1 MKNDVFEKLIYHNNS
16 PKKLD
21 SIIIHLWPNAYKNKE
36 TEKEI
41 NAEMGKPFGLI
52 EKLKL
57 GGIGS
62 RRMIIEN
69 FSEDIKN
76 LTLKVSGIQYAN
88 IELRPNGIIVHINQG
103 IYTHAWTIPYFR
115 LSVFNGD
122 FFTIHG
128 GGSHIQFNKEKSWK
142 ENKEF
147 LQKIVKLKSEFV
159 SV

>member
-1 MKNDVFEKLIYHNNS
+1 MGLYNIT
-16 PKKLD
+16 
-21 SIIIHLWPNAYKNKE
+21 YKNKE

-76 LTLKVSGIQYAN
+76 LTLKVSGLQYAN

-122 FFTIHG
+122 FFSIHG

>member
-1 MKNDVFEKLIYHNNS
+1 MGLYNITN
-16 PKKLD
+16 
-21 SIIIHLWPNAYKNKE
+21 KNKE

-41 NAEMGKPFGLI
+41 NVEMGKPFGLI

>member
-1 MKNDVFEKLIYHNNS
+1 MGLYNIT
-16 PKKLD
+16 
-21 SIIIHLWPNAYKNKE
+21 YKNKE

-88 IELRPNGIIVHINQG
+88 IELRPNGIIVHINQESIHMPG
-103 IYTHAWTIPYFR
+103 RYLILGYLFLMAIFSPFMEEEVT
-115 LSVFNGD
+115 FNLTKKKAGKK
-122 FFTIHG
+122 T
-128 GGSHIQFNKEKSWK
+128 KSFYK
-142 ENKEF
+142 K
-147 LQKIVKLKSEFV
+147 
-159 SV
+159 

>member
-1 MKNDVFEKLIYHNNS
+1 MGLYNIT
-16 PKKLD
+16 
-21 SIIIHLWPNAYKNKE
+21 YKNKE

-52 EKLKL
+52 EKLRL

-69 FSEDIKN
+69 FSEDISS
-76 LTLKVSGIQYAN
+76 LALKVSGIQYAN

-115 LSVFNGD
+115 LSIFNGD

-159 SV
+159 PA

>member
-1 MKNDVFEKLIYHNNS
+1 MGLYNIT
-16 PKKLD
+16 
-21 SIIIHLWPNAYKNKE
+21 YKNKE
-36 TEKEI
+36 TENEI
-41 NAEMGKPFGLI
+41 NVEMGKPFGLI

-76 LTLKVSGIQYAN
+76 LKLKVSGIQYAN

-142 ENKEF
+142 ENKDF
-147 LQKIVKLKSEFV
+147 LQKIVKLKSKFV

>member
-1 MKNDVFEKLIYHNNS
+1 MGLYNIT
-16 PKKLD
+16 
-21 SIIIHLWPNAYKNKE
+21 YKNKE

-76 LTLKVSGIQYAN
+76 LALKVSGIQYAN

-103 IYTHAWTIPYFR
+103 IYTHAWTITYFR

>member
-1 MKNDVFEKLIYHNNS
+1 MGLYNIT
-16 PKKLD
+16 
-21 SIIIHLWPNAYKNKE
+21 YKNKE

-62 RRMIIEN
+62 RRMIVEN

>member
-1 MKNDVFEKLIYHNNS
+1 MGLYNIT
-16 PKKLD
+16 
-21 SIIIHLWPNAYKNKE
+21 YKNKE

-41 NAEMGKPFGLI
+41 NVEMGKPFGLI

-142 ENKEF
+142 ENKDF

>member
-1 MKNDVFEKLIYHNNS
+1 MGLYNIT
-16 PKKLD
+16 
-21 SIIIHLWPNAYKNKE
+21 YKNKE

-52 EKLKL
+52 EKLRL

-69 FSEDIKN
+69 FSEDISS
-76 LTLKVSGIQYAN
+76 LALKVSGIQYAN
-88 IELRPNGIIVHINQG
+88 IELRPNGVIIHINQG

-115 LSVFNGD
+115 LSIFNGD
-122 FFTIHG
+122 FFTVHG

-159 SV
+159 PA

>member
-1 MKNDVFEKLIYHNNS
+1 MGLYNIT
-16 PKKLD
+16 
-21 SIIIHLWPNAYKNKE
+21 YKNKE

-76 LTLKVSGIQYAN
+76 LKLKVSGIQYAN

>member
-1 MKNDVFEKLIYHNNS
+1 MGRYNIR
-16 PKKLD
+16 
-21 SIIIHLWPNAYKNKE
+21 YKNKE

>member
-1 MKNDVFEKLIYHNNS
+1 MGLYNIT
-16 PKKLD
+16 
-21 SIIIHLWPNAYKNKE
+21 YKNKE

-88 IELRPNGIIVHINQG
+88 IELRPNGIVVHINQG

>member
-1 MKNDVFEKLIYHNNS
+1 MGLYNIT
-16 PKKLD
+16 
-21 SIIIHLWPNAYKNKE
+21 YKNKE

-69 FSEDIKN
+69 FSEDIEN
-76 LTLKVSGIQYAN
+76 LALKVSGIQYAN

>member
-1 MKNDVFEKLIYHNNS
+1 MGLYNIT
-16 PKKLD
+16 
-21 SIIIHLWPNAYKNKE
+21 YKNKE

-41 NAEMGKPFGLI
+41 NVEMGKPFGLI

-159 SV
+159 SL

>member
-1 MKNDVFEKLIYHNNS
+1 MGLYNIT
-16 PKKLD
+16 
-21 SIIIHLWPNAYKNKE
+21 YKNKE

-41 NAEMGKPFGLI
+41 NVEMGKPFGLI

>member
-1 MKNDVFEKLIYHNNS
+1 MGLYNIT
-16 PKKLD
+16 
-21 SIIIHLWPNAYKNKE
+21 YKNKE

-52 EKLKL
+52 EKLRL

-69 FSEDIKN
+69 FSEDLKN

-88 IELRPNGIIVHINQG
+88 IELRPNGVIIHINQG

-115 LSVFNGD
+115 LSIFNGD
-122 FFTIHG
+122 FFTVHG

-159 SV
+159 PA

>member
-1 MKNDVFEKLIYHNNS
+1 MGLYNIT
-16 PKKLD
+16 
-21 SIIIHLWPNAYKNKE
+21 YKNKE

-88 IELRPNGIIVHINQG
+88 IELIPNGIIVHINQG

>member
-1 MKNDVFEKLIYHNNS
+1 MGLYNIT
-16 PKKLD
+16 
-21 SIIIHLWPNAYKNKE
+21 YKNKE

-69 FSEDIKN
+69 FSEDIKK
-76 LTLKVSGIQYAN
+76 LALKVSGIQYAN

>member
-1 MKNDVFEKLIYHNNS
+1 MGLYNITH
-16 PKKLD
+16 
-21 SIIIHLWPNAYKNKE
+21 KNKE

-76 LTLKVSGIQYAN
+76 LALKVSGIQYAN

-142 ENKEF
+142 ENKDF

>member
-1 MKNDVFEKLIYHNNS
+1 MGLYNITF
-16 PKKLD
+16 
-21 SIIIHLWPNAYKNKE
+21 KNKE

-41 NAEMGKPFGLI
+41 NVEMGKPFGLI

>member
-1 MKNDVFEKLIYHNNS
+1 MGLYNIT
-16 PKKLD
+16 
-21 SIIIHLWPNAYKNKE
+21 YKNKE

-41 NAEMGKPFGLI
+41 NVEMGKPFGLI

-76 LTLKVSGIQYAN
+76 LTLKVRGIQYAN

>member
-1 MKNDVFEKLIYHNNS
+1 MGLYNIT
-16 PKKLD
+16 
-21 SIIIHLWPNAYKNKE
+21 YKNKE

-159 SV
+159 PV

>member
-1 MKNDVFEKLIYHNNS
+1 MGLYNIT
-16 PKKLD
+16 
-21 SIIIHLWPNAYKNKE
+21 YKNKE

-69 FSEDIKN
+69 FSEDIEN
-76 LTLKVSGIQYAN
+76 LALKVSGIQYAN

-128 GGSHIQFNKEKSWK
+128 AGSHIQFNKEKSWK

>member
-1 MKNDVFEKLIYHNNS
+1 MGLYNIT
-16 PKKLD
+16 
-21 SIIIHLWPNAYKNKE
+21 YKNKE

-41 NAEMGKPFGLI
+41 NVEMGKPFGLI

-76 LTLKVSGIQYAN
+76 LKLKVSGIQYAN

>member
-1 MKNDVFEKLIYHNNS
+1 MGLYNIT
-16 PKKLD
+16 
-21 SIIIHLWPNAYKNKE
+21 YKNKE

-41 NAEMGKPFGLI
+41 NVEMGKPFGLI

-76 LTLKVSGIQYAN
+76 LALKVSGIQYAN

-142 ENKEF
+142 ENKDF

>member
-1 MKNDVFEKLIYHNNS
+1 MGLYNIT
-16 PKKLD
+16 
-21 SIIIHLWPNAYKNKE
+21 YKNKE

-69 FSEDIKN
+69 FSKDIKN

>member
-1 MKNDVFEKLIYHNNS
+1 MGLHN
-16 PKKLD
+16 
-21 SIIIHLWPNAYKNKE
+21 ITYKNKE

-52 EKLKL
+52 KKLRL

-69 FSEDIKN
+69 FSEDISS
-76 LTLKVSGIQYAN
+76 LALKVSGIQYAN

-115 LSVFNGD
+115 LSIFNGD

-142 ENKEF
+142 ENKDF

-159 SV
+159 PA

>member
-1 MKNDVFEKLIYHNNS
+1 MGLHN
-16 PKKLD
+16 
-21 SIIIHLWPNAYKNKE
+21 ITYKNKE

-52 EKLKL
+52 EKLRL
-57 GGIGS
+57 GGIVS

-69 FSEDIKN
+69 FSEDISS
-76 LTLKVSGIQYAN
+76 LALKVSGIQYAN

-115 LSVFNGD
+115 LSIFNGD

-142 ENKEF
+142 ENKDF

-159 SV
+159 PA

>member
-1 MKNDVFEKLIYHNNS
+1 MGLYNIT
-16 PKKLD
+16 
-21 SIIIHLWPNAYKNKE
+21 YKNKE

-52 EKLKL
+52 EKLRL

-69 FSEDIKN
+69 FSVDLKN
-76 LTLKVSGIQYAN
+76 LALKVSGIQYAN
-88 IELRPNGIIVHINQG
+88 IELRPNGVIIHINQG

-115 LSVFNGD
+115 LSIFNGD
-122 FFTIHG
+122 FFTVHG

-159 SV
+159 PA

>member
-1 MKNDVFEKLIYHNNS
+1 MGLYNIT
-16 PKKLD
+16 
-21 SIIIHLWPNAYKNKE
+21 YKNKE

-52 EKLKL
+52 EKLRL

-69 FSEDIKN
+69 FSEDLKN
-76 LTLKVSGIQYAN
+76 LALKVSGIQYAN
-88 IELRPNGIIVHINQG
+88 IELRPNGVIIHINQG
-103 IYTHAWTIPYFR
+103 IYTHAWTIPYYR
-115 LSVFNGD
+115 LSIFNGD
-122 FFTIHG
+122 YFTVHG

-159 SV
+159 PA

>member
-1 MKNDVFEKLIYHNNS
+1 MGLYNIT
-16 PKKLD
+16 
-21 SIIIHLWPNAYKNKE
+21 YKNKE

-69 FSEDIKN
+69 FSDDIKN
-76 LTLKVSGIQYAN
+76 LALKVSGIQYAN